1 MPVLS
6 ALSELL
12 GTGKS
17 SLINEILIDKLG
29 LINEYYAFCNES
41 IDENLFIFI
50 CVCNV
55 NVKAESVEKELLKIL
70 EQVKSGKISQRD
82 LQKIKNRVKSDFI
95 FSLNT
100 ASSVSSIYGD
110 YIAKGD
116 LKPLLEYESKVEA
129 LEIQHLTRVA
139 KKYFTP
145 KNSTIIILRKD
156 KQ

>member
-1 MPVLS
+1 M
-6 ALSELL
+6 
-12 GTGKS
+12 
-17 SLINEILIDKLG
+17 
-29 LINEYYAFCNES
+29 
-41 IDENLFIFI
+41 FIFI

-55 NVKAESVEKELLKIL
+55 NVNAESVEKELLKIL
-70 EQVKSGKISQRD
+70 ERVKSGKISQRD

-145 KNSTIIILRKD
+145 KNSTTIILRKD